1 MCVGEIDED
10 TIEVEKMVINDVVIL
25 LLLLIINWANYG
37 LLGPFLRSSSWP
49 GRRRRLCLLVVGKDQ
64 IERSEKRETT
74 WDKAKWTV
82 ALISLLT
89 SAALLLDNHTKV
101 ACIHAPF

>member
-37 LLGPFLRSSSWP
+37 LLGPFLRSSS
-49 GRRRRLCLLVVGKDQ
+49 
-64 IERSEKRETT
+64 
-74 WDKAKWTV
+74 
-82 ALISLLT
+82 
-89 SAALLLDNHTKV
+89 
-101 ACIHAPF
+101 